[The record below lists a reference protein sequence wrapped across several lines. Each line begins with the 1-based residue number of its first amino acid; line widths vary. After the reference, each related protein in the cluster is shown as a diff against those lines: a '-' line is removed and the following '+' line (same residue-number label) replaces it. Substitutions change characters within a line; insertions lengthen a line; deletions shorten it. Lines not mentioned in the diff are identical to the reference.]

1 MELTDPRLGDN
12 FQEREVKNVVSVA
25 LLCTQAVAA
34 ARPKMSEALEMLTG
48 AKDISF
54 SITKPNFLSDLRR
67 LKQDNLQDNPLL
79 GISTGDSRSDHKPP
93 FSNADHTVSLV
104 EPR

>member
-1 MELTDPRLGDN
+1 MDLVDPRLGDK
-12 FQEREVKNVVSVA
+12 FQEREVQNVVCIA

-48 AKDISF
+48 AKEVSF

-67 LKQDNLQDNPLL
+67 LKQENPLL
-79 GISTGDSRSDHKPP
+79 GISTEDSRSDHKPP
-93 FSNADHTVSLV
+93 FSNANHTVSLV

>member
-1 MELTDPRLGDN
+1 MELVDPRLGDN
-12 FQEREVKNVVSVA
+12 FQEREVQNVVCIA

-48 AKDISF
+48 AKEVSF

-67 LKQDNLQDNPLL
+67 LKQEKQENPLL
-79 GISTGDSRSDHKPP
+79 GISTGDSRSDQKPP
-93 FSNADHTVSLV
+93 FSNANHTVSLV